1 MPTIDIKKRDLD
13 ALIGKKLSVAVLEK
27 KLMLAKA
34 ELKEYNAE
42 TDELKVELSDSN
54 RPDLWSAEGIAR
66 QIRISLSGKAEAYP
80 FFKHGRKATREIR
93 VAKGM
98 RSVRPYIAA
107 CTASGIRMNDDVL
120 AQMIQSQDK
129 LSEIFGRK
137 RTTVSIGIYELD
149 RIEFP
154 VDYRLAD
161 PSSLTFIPL
170 GMEERLTLTEILE
183 RHPKGI
189 AYGGIVKPFPQ
200 YPVLTDSMGR
210 ALSFPPIINS
220 REIGEVKPNTKNVLI
235 EVTGTD
241 LRMTALTLNIL
252 AASFYDRGAVIE
264 PVLVTY
270 PYETGLGKRVTFP
283 ADTSGTFTVPLAK
296 FSAGLG
302 ENVSSAD
309 VKKRLGS
316 YGHVVSAG
324 RGTLTV
330 RVAPYRDDIMHPM
343 DLVEDYAISRGYDSF
358 EPIMPRQS
366 TVGAISR
373 IELLSDT
380 IRGHMVGSGFQEIMS
395 NILCSRDE
403 LEYAMPEGERLVE
416 VDNVMSLAY
425 SVLRN
430 RVIPSLL
437 NMEAASSKAFY
448 PHRTFEVGEVAV
460 FDQSQN
466 MGSRTDLNLGA
477 VMSHPGA
484 NFSEMHSTLDI
495 LMFYLGLEYRLDPAE
510 QPLFIPG
517 RCGRVVVGSCE
528 LGYIG
533 EVRPEVLERTQ
544 ITMPCA
550 AFEINVDKV
559 LTAIHAE
566 R

>member
-13 ALIGKKLSVAVLEK
+13 ALIGKKLSLAVLEK

-66 QIRISLSGKAEAYP
+66 QIRIALSGKPEKYS
-80 FFKHGRKATREIR
+80 FFKHGRKDSREIR
-93 VAKGM
+93 VAKEM
-98 RSVRPYIAA
+98 KSVRPYIAA
-107 CTASGIRMNDDVL
+107 CTATGIRMNDDVL

-137 RTTVSIGIYELD
+137 RATVSIGIYELD
-149 RIEFP
+149 RIMFP
-154 VDYRLAD
+154 VDYRLAG
-161 PSSLTFIPL
+161 PSSVSFIPL
-170 GMEERLTLTEILE
+170 GMAEKLTLAEILE

-189 AYGGIVKPFPQ
+189 AYGGIVKPFSE
-200 YPVLTDSMGR
+200 YPVLMDSLGR

-220 REIGEVKPNTKNVLI
+220 REIGEVKPNSKNVLI

-252 AASFYDRGAVIE
+252 ATSFYDRGADIE

-270 PYETGLGKRVTFP
+270 PYETGLGKSITFP
-283 ADTSGTFTVPLAK
+283 RDTSGTFTVPLAK

-302 ENVSSAD
+302 EDVSSAE
-309 VKKRLGS
+309 VKKYLSS
-316 YGHVVSAG
+316 YGHIVTAG
-324 RGTLTV
+324 RGTV
-330 RVAPYRDDIMHPM
+330 SVIAPPYRDDIMHPV
-343 DLVEDYAISRGYDSF
+343 DLVEDYAISRGYESF

-366 TVGAISR
+366 TVGAISG
-373 IELLSDT
+373 IELLSDV

-395 NILCSRDE
+395 NILCSREELDFALQKDE
-403 LEYAMPEGERLVE
+403 KLIE

-437 NMEAASSKAFY
+437 SVEAASSKAFY

-460 FDQSQN
+460 PDAKQN
-466 MGSRTDLNLGA
+466 MGSRTDLNLA
-477 VMSHPGA
+477 ALISHPGA

-495 LMFYLGLEYRLDPAE
+495 LLYYLGQEYKLDPAE
-510 QPLFIPG
+510 HPLFIQG
-517 RCGRVVVGSCE
+517 RCGRVIVDSVEIGF
-528 LGYIG
+528 IG

-544 ITMPCA
+544 IAMPCA
-550 AFEINVDKV
+550 AFEINLDR
-559 LTAIHAE
+559 IQ
-566 R
+566 RR